1 MTFSILARTAGALGA
16 VALALGTA
24 PAARAADLPADVRIV
39 YDVLYGSNHFRVGR
53 ADQHWHVEDGRYELT
68 TDLSPIIG
76 PHIRYVS
83 KGRVG
88 PDGLVPDSF
97 GEYRSG
103 DKSPRVRAE
112 FDWATQ
118 KLLFGRADESKTA
131 ALEPG
136 AQDVNALAY
145 QLAWMGGTGGTMQV
159 ATGKSIAKHT
169 FAAAPKVVVSV
180 GAQKTD
186 AVPVRAG
193 SGVTKTEVWL
203 APQMANLPVRVV
215 RVDDDKELQFVARE
229 VKYTP
234 PAAGK
239 AASSH

>member
-1 MTFSILARTAGALGA
+1 MTSRFLARMAGALGA
-16 VALALGTA
+16 AAITA
-24 PAARAADLPADVRIV
+24 AASAAELPPDAHIV

-83 KGRVG
+83 KGRMG
-88 PDGLVPDSF
+88 PNGLVPESF

-103 DKSPRVRAE
+103 ETSPRVRAE
-112 FDWATQ
+112 FDWAAQ

-131 ALEPG
+131 SLEPG

-145 QLAWMGGTGGTMQV
+145 QLAWMGDAGGTMQV

-169 FAAAPKVVVSV
+169 FAASPRTSV
-180 GAQKTD
+180 TVGSQKTD

-229 VKYTP
+229 VRYSP
-234 PAAGK
+234 PSGGK
-239 AASSH
+239 TASR